1 MPRNG
6 LNIGLRQA
14 KRLCQIGHADRLDF
28 LADGLPIILSSAR
41 SLWRSSRKLE
51 KKAPR
56 EAAVLRV
63 LAEEEAAKALVLMD
77 AVRCPANVVSSRIGN
92 IVGWLYD
99 HLARLIYA
107 EAASWRPENVLQ
119 LREYVDRQRKTH
131 YLEGYAGEYI
141 MPNWCLY
148 TKESV
153 LYADIEAGEDE
164 ELRWSDPLR
173 SVLGSGPSFGKAL
186 PPESLVHTEALEAL
200 GVFTPEGLRA
210 TAEIWG
216 QVEFT
221 DQVTRREAFQLGRQL
236 FTRLRREKLPRE
248 YATDRQASKLVNRWQ
263 MPMYDLEFS
272 RLPVTM
278 EDLEAA
284 REAEL
289 ACLIS

>member
-14 KRLCQIGHADRLDF
+14 KRLCQIAHADRLDN
-28 LADGLPIILSSAR
+28 LAKGLPIILSSAW

-77 AVRCPANVVSSRIGN
+77 AVRCPTRLVASRIGN

-99 HLARLIYA
+99 HLTRLIYA
-107 EAASWRPENVLQ
+107 EAASWRPTNVLQ
-119 LREYVDRQRKTH
+119 LREYVDQQRKTH

-148 TKESV
+148 TKESA
-153 LYADIEAGEDE
+153 LYADIEVGEDE

-173 SVLGSGPSFGKAL
+173 SVLGSGPSFGEAL
-186 PPESLVHTEALEAL
+186 PPESLVHTDALEAL

-210 TAEIWG
+210 TSEIWG

-221 DQVTRREAFQLGRQL
+221 DQVTRLDASELGRQL
-236 FTRLRREKLPRE
+236 FTRLCREKLPRQ
-248 YATDRQASKLVNRWQ
+248 YATERQASDLVYGWQ

-278 EDLEAA
+278 EELEAA

-289 ACLIS
+289 AWLIS